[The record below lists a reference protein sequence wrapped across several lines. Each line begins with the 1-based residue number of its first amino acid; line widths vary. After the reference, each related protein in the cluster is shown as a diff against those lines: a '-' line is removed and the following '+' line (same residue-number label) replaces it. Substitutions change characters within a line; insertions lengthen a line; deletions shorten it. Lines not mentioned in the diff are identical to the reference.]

1 MQIEVVAVGVVVVE
15 VVVGEVVVVE
25 VVVDEVVVVEVVG
38 GGAELAAV
46 TYGEEDTIA
55 EEAVVVGKGWRRRV
69 PPMAASAV
77 THHIGLSVRIADV
90 VVGER
95 VVDVVAGGGR
105 VVAVVVGT
113 CVGEGVG
120 VESADRDK

>member
-1 MQIEVVAVGVVVVE
+1 MQIEVVAVGVVVEVVGGVVVVE

-25 VVVDEVVVVEVVG
+25 VVGEGVV
-38 GGAELAAV
+38 LAAV

-55 EEAVVVGKGWRRRV
+55 EEGDVVGKGWRRRV
-69 PPMAASAV
+69 PPTAASAV
-77 THHIGLSVRIADV
+77 TPHIGLSGRIADV
-90 VVGER
+90 VVGEK
-95 VVDVVAGGGR
+95 VVVADGGR
-105 VVAVVVGT
+105 VVAVAGT